1 MKTETYIRFTEL
13 GVALASTYMVAV
25 TLLQTSL
32 YSMFKPYAVKALGPL
47 LMSWGADPEYV
58 DLFILFFVMAL
69 SFLFW
74 RGGREADFGKLF
86 TLNMLMFFPAV
97 LDFSMFN
104 WVNLILPYEAE
115 TNVSPMWVF
124 GVGLLLQTTYLTLRY
139 TAIFKEVRDE
149 LKGRGA
155 EDSDLD
161 KVSRGQMGYLL
172 ILVFSTA
179 VISTAV
185 YYAFPFVNNSLY
197 EVLTGFPYPHII
209 VGVLGTFLIAGATI
223 LYLRGGGE
231 VTIPGLTPRP
241 QEGSD
246 GK

>member
-25 TLLQTSL
+25 TMLQTSL
-32 YSMFKPYAVKALGPL
+32 YAKFKPYAVTALGPL
-47 LMSWGADPEYV
+47 LTSWGADPDYV
-58 DLFILFFVMAL
+58 DLFILVFVMAL

-74 RGGREADFGKLF
+74 RGGREADYGKLF
-86 TLNMLMFFPAV
+86 SLNMLMFFPSV

-104 WVNLILPYEAE
+104 WVNLIMEYETEAK
-115 TNVSPMWVF
+115 VSAMWVF

-149 LKGRGA
+149 LESRGA
-155 EDSDLD
+155 EAPDLD
-161 KVSRGQMGYLL
+161 KVSRGQMGYLVV
-172 ILVFSTA
+172 LVIATA
-179 VISTAV
+179 VISTVV
-185 YYAFPFVNNSLY
+185 YSAFPFVRNLLSG
-197 EVLTGFPYPHII
+197 ELTGFPYPHLII
-209 VGVLGTFLIAGATI
+209 GVLGTFLIAGATI

-231 VTIPGLTPRP
+231 VSIPGIAQTP

-246 GK
+246 

>member
-25 TLLQTSL
+25 TMLQTSL
-32 YSMFKPYAVKALGPL
+32 YSKFKPYAVTALGPL
-47 LMSWGADPEYV
+47 LMSWGADPDYV
-58 DLFILFFVMAL
+58 NLFILVLVMAL

-74 RGGREADFGKLF
+74 RGGREADYGKLF
-86 TLNMLMFFPAV
+86 SLNMLMFFPSV

-115 TNVSPMWVF
+115 TMVSPMWVF

-149 LKGRGA
+149 LEGRGA

-161 KVSRGQMGYLL
+161 KVSKGQMGYLVV
-172 ILVFSTA
+172 LVISTA
-179 VISTAV
+179 VISTVV
-185 YYAFPFVNNSLY
+185 YSAFPFVRKTLY
-197 EVLTGFPYPHII
+197 EALTGFPYPHII
-209 VGVLGTFLIAGATI
+209 IGVLGTFLIAGATI

-231 VTIPGLTPRP
+231 VTMPGLAPKP

-246 GK
+246 

>member
-1 MKTETYIRFTEL
+1 
-13 GVALASTYMVAV
+13 
-25 TLLQTSL
+25 
-32 YSMFKPYAVKALGPL
+32 MFKPYAVTALGPL
-47 LMSWGADPEYV
+47 LMSMGANPEYV
-58 DLFILFFVMAL
+58 DLFILVIVMAL

-74 RGGREADFGKLF
+74 RGGREADYGKLF
-86 TLNMLMFFPAV
+86 SLNMLMFFPAV

-115 TNVSPMWVF
+115 TKVSPMWVF

-161 KVSRGQMGYLL
+161 KVSRGQMGYLVV
-172 ILVFSTA
+172 LVLATA

-185 YYAFPFVNNSLY
+185 YYAFPFVRELLFR
-197 EVLTGFPYPHII
+197 ELTGFPYPHII

-223 LYLRGGGE
+223 LYLRGGRE
-231 VTIPGLTPRP
+231 ITIPTSAPRP

-246 GK
+246 

>member
-32 YSMFKPYAVKALGPL
+32 YSMFKPYAVTALGPL

-58 DLFILFFVMAL
+58 DLFILVIVMAL

-74 RGGREADFGKLF
+74 RGGREADYGKLF

-115 TNVSPMWVF
+115 TKVSPMWVF

-155 EDSDLD
+155 GGLRPRQGFEGADGLPHPTGHIHGRHIHGGLLRLSLRPRTPVQGVDRVPVPPHHRRCLGNVPHRWRNNPLPQRRGRDHDSWACTEA
-161 KVSRGQMGYLL
+161 SGR
-172 ILVFSTA
+172 F
-179 VISTAV
+179 
-185 YYAFPFVNNSLY
+185 
-197 EVLTGFPYPHII
+197 
-209 VGVLGTFLIAGATI
+209 
-223 LYLRGGGE
+223 
-231 VTIPGLTPRP
+231 
-241 QEGSD
+241 
-246 GK
+246 